1 MKTNKRSVQ
10 MHADTSEVSDNQPI
24 APEMAHVESEPA
36 YEDIAVVA
44 HQIYE
49 EAGCPI
55 GFAEEHWAAAE
66 SSLRQRAFS
75 AFAEDGYIRR

>member
-1 MKTNKRSVQ
+1 
-10 MHADTSEVSDNQPI
+10 MHADTSEESD
-24 APEMAHVESEPA
+24 ASTRVPEMTQVQPGPT
-36 YEDIAVVA
+36 YEEIAIVA

-49 EAGCPI
+49 EAGRPI

-66 SSLRQRAFS
+66 SSLQLRAFS